1 MIRFAIY
8 LRCQS
13 PRAYESLKESGVLRL
28 PNQAT
33 LRDYTNFIQ
42 PKSRSGSQAETFQVN
57 IVLRLIC
64 PGLYRIVYVLVKKNI
79 SKWPRKNT
87 QCY

>member
-1 MIRFAIY
+1 MMIRFAIY

-13 PRAYESLKESGVLRL
+13 PRAYESLRESGVLRL

-42 PKSRSGSQAETFQVN
+42 PKSGFQAEAFQVN
-57 IVLRLIC
+57 IILRLI
-64 PGLYRIVYVLVKKNI
+64 
-79 SKWPRKNT
+79 
-87 QCY
+87 

>member
-1 MIRFAIY
+1 MRWHPMMIRFAIY

-13 PRAYESLKESGVLRL
+13 PRAYESLRESGVLRL

-42 PKSRSGSQAETFQVN
+42 PKSGFQAEAFQVN
-57 IVLRLIC
+57 IILRLIWC
-64 PGLYRIVYVLVKKNI
+64 TGLHKIVFVLVK
-79 SKWPRKNT
+79 
-87 QCY
+87 

>member
-1 MIRFAIY
+1 MASDDDPFCHLPRY

-13 PRAYESLKESGVLRL
+13 PRAYESLRESGVLRL

-42 PKSRSGSQAETFQVN
+42 PKSGFQAEAFQVN
-57 IVLRLIC
+57 IILRLI
-64 PGLYRIVYVLVKKNI
+64 
-79 SKWPRKNT
+79 
-87 QCY
+87 

>member
-1 MIRFAIY
+1 MMIRFAIY

-13 PRAYESLKESGVLRL
+13 PRAYESLRESGVLRL

-42 PKSRSGSQAETFQVN
+42 PKSGFQAEAEIFLN
-57 IVLRLIC
+57 
-64 PGLYRIVYVLVKKNI
+64 GLEKMFSVI
-79 SKWPRKNT
+79 
-87 QCY
+87 